1 MARNEDQSR
10 VSAFK
15 RVISTKQSY
24 SAFVPVLSH
33 NSAGECSLYDSP
45 LSALQDFVTN
55 YFSGECIVEDRRA
68 LLSTHRSLNPGSPKS
83 GKKVVFSQ
91 IQSKTLEDSFRFK
104 QYLSPPSRKWL
115 ANLLGLSKRQVVT
128 WFQNRRARERK
139 RAGIRLPR
147 HGKKCVVNFTTHTI
161 SAKEYGVSEDDEEFI
176 DIVVQRAK

>member
-1 MARNEDQSR
+1 MQSLRLASFCTAGFCNQLLQWR
-10 VSAFK
+10 VYCRGPS
-15 RVISTKQSY
+15 STIIYASI
-24 SAFVPVLSH
+24 A
-33 NSAGECSLYDSP
+33 
-45 LSALQDFVTN
+45 
-55 YFSGECIVEDRRA
+55 
-68 LLSTHRSLNPGSPKS
+68 NPGSPKS